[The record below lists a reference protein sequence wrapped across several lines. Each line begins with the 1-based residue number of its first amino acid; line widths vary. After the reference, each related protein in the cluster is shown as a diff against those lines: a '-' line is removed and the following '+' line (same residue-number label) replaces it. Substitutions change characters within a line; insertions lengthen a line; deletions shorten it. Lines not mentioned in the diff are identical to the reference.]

1 MNLEQIKPEN
11 IKEILNQIRLSIESD
26 LTNKS
31 IYKEENNGK
40 SFYKFDI
47 YPDAGKKTSFSYDEI
62 FKFDILISKN
72 ESKFFFVN
80 NSTYEITLEIR
91 RKSYSNNWNP
101 YDEIKLSQKQYFE
114 ELSKIYE
121 LIHNEYIRKDIE
133 SKNKKINDYI
143 GLIKTT
149 VKPEVKRDVSIDE
162 ILN

>member
-47 YPDAGKKTSFSYDEI
+47 YPDVEQKSSYDDI
-62 FKFDILISKN
+62 FKFDILIHKN
-72 ESKFFFVN
+72 ESKFFFVD
-80 NSTYEITLEIR
+80 NSTYEIALEIR
-91 RKSYSNNWNP
+91 RKSYSNNWSP

-114 ELSKIYE
+114 ELSKIYD

>member
-47 YPDAGKKTSFSYDEI
+47 YPDVEQKSSYDDI
-62 FKFDILISKN
+62 FKFDILIHKN
-72 ESKFFFVN
+72 ESKFFFVD

-91 RKSYSNNWNP
+91 RKSYSNNWSP

-114 ELSKIYE
+114 ELSKIYD

>member
-40 SFYKFDI
+40 SFYRFDI
-47 YPDAGKKTSFSYDEI
+47 YPDVEQKSSYDDI
-62 FKFDILISKN
+62 FKFDILIHKN
-72 ESKFFFVN
+72 ESKFFFVD
-80 NSTYEITLEIR
+80 NSTYEIALEIR
-91 RKSYSNNWNP
+91 RKSYSNNWSP

-114 ELSKIYE
+114 ELSKIYD

>member
-47 YPDAGKKTSFSYDEI
+47 YPDVEQKSSYDDI
-62 FKFDILISKN
+62 FKFDILIHKN
-72 ESKFFFVN
+72 ESKFFFVD
-80 NSTYEITLEIR
+80 STYEITLEIR
-91 RKSYSNNWNP
+91 RKGYSNNWSP

-114 ELSKIYE
+114 ELSKIYD
-121 LIHNEYIRKDIE
+121 LIHNEYTRKDIE
-133 SKNKKINDYI
+133 SKNNKINDYI

>member
-47 YPDAGKKTSFSYDEI
+47 YPDVEQKSSYDDI
-62 FKFDILISKN
+62 FKFDILIHKN
-72 ESKFFFVN
+72 ESKFFFVD

-91 RKSYSNNWNP
+91 RKSYSNKWNP

-114 ELSKIYE
+114 DLSKIYE

>member
-47 YPDAGKKTSFSYDEI
+47 YPDVEQKSSYDDI

-72 ESKFFFVN
+72 ESKFFFVD

-91 RKSYSNNWNP
+91 RKGYSNNWSP